1 MIGNLNQVI
10 IQIHFYIGVG
20 EILNDINVIRFRV
33 SYKQWLLGNN
43 EWEIINRDEDISD
56 IESRYTRARLA

>member
-33 SYKQWLLGNN
+33 SYK
-43 EWEIINRDEDISD
+43 
-56 IESRYTRARLA
+56 